1 MYAFKSGGAL
11 VVTLAAMACSA
22 ASAAAQQ
29 RQARQP
35 VPPQTPNDD
44 LRLET
49 ELGFEYRLSP
59 QWRLR
64 LDSKLAL
71 DHDVS
76 RARNLEL
83 RPGVEYAI
91 TPNWAVVGG
100 YVQYQPY
107 TTQIPALRGPFQDIA
122 YGMDF
127 GHLALAN
134 RVRMEELFFDTN
146 GALLVRA
153 RYRLSAQHPIGDS
166 PWSILVSDETLLQ
179 PQDRRHGP
187 QRRFRQE
194 QVLRRAHPR
203 YRSRRQAIG
212 RIPVHHG
219 GTDRRPQRVPH
230 DQAGLRLRP
239 QLRTAAAVPG

>member
-1 MYAFKSGGAL
+1 MHPKRRGVAQLL
-11 VVTLAAMACSA
+11 VMTLAAMAYSA

-35 VPPQTPNDD
+35 VLPQTPNDD

-91 TPNWAVVGG
+91 TPNWSVVGG

-134 RVRMEELFFDTN
+134 RVRMEELFFDELYFNLKTDGTGRSAGFDRN
-146 GALLVRA
+146 KFYGGLILDIGRGAK
-153 RYRLSAQHPIGDS
+153 LSAGYQFTTVEP
-166 PWSILVSDETLLQ
+166 T
-179 PQDRRHGP
+179 
-187 QRRFRQE
+187 
-194 QVLRRAHPR
+194 
-203 YRSRRQAIG
+203 
-212 RIPVHHG
+212 
-219 GTDRRPQRVPH
+219 
-230 DQAGLRLRP
+230 AGLNEYHTIKLGFAFA
-239 QLRTAAAVPG
+239 LN

>member
-11 VVTLAAMACSA
+11 VMTLAAMACST

-35 VPPQTPNDD
+35 VLPQTPNDD

-64 LDSKLAL
+64 LDFKLAL

-76 RARNLEL
+76 RARTWSSARAWNMRSRRTGPFRGL
-83 RPGVEYAI
+83 RPV
-91 TPNWAVVGG
+91 
-100 YVQYQPY
+100 
-107 TTQIPALRGPFQDIA
+107 PALYDTDPCAARPFQDIA

-134 RVRMEELFFDTN
+134 RVRMEELFFDTS
-146 GALLVRA
+146 GALLLRA
-153 RYRLSAQHPIGDS
+153 RYRLSAQHPISDS
-166 PWSILVSDETLLQ
+166 PWPSWCRTNSTSTSRPTARAAAPVSTGTNSTAGDS
-179 PQDRRHGP
+179 D
-187 QRRFRQE
+187 
-194 QVLRRAHPR
+194 
-203 YRSRRQAIG
+203 IG
-212 RIPVHHG
+212 RAPSYQPDTVHHG
-219 GTDRRPQRVPH
+219 GTDRRPQRIPH

>member
-11 VVTLAAMACSA
+11 VMTLAAMACSA

-35 VPPQTPNDD
+35 VLPQTPNDD

-91 TPNWAVVGG
+91 TPNWSVVGG

-134 RVRMEELFFDTN
+134 RVRMEELFFDTS
-146 GALLVRA
+146 GALLLRA

-166 PWSILVSDETLLQ
+166 PWSILVSNELYFNLKTDGTGRSAGF
-179 PQDRRHGP
+179 DRNKFYGG
-187 QRRFRQE
+187 
-194 QVLRRAHPR
+194 LILD
-203 YRSRRQAIG
+203 IG
-212 RIPVHHG
+212 RGAKLSAGYQFTTVEP
-219 GTDRRPQRVPH
+219 T
-230 DQAGLRLRP
+230 AGLNEYHTIKLGFAFA
-239 QLRTAAAVPG
+239 LN